1 MCTEWARAY
10 GRVCVCKRESC
21 CCGPPSL
28 WKCCCWGLFL
38 RRPYCCCF
46 LSSHSS
52 SPRNYFSR
60 MWARREFLLSPY
72 RCFWIYMLILW
83 AKNYI
88 KNLAAILFCV
98 FACMRV
104 FFCIAQGNKCPLSL
118 SKCQISYQHLPA
130 CCCDIYAHTH
140 TDTYT
145 HTAGVQHYSGT
156 HKTGWSNTVYIFI
169 KVKVKNLAFEWNA
182 SFVVERAQVCALLRS
197 LASHCLRVYCMR

>member
-1 MCTEWARAY
+1 MGAC
-10 GRVCVCKRESC
+10 VCVRERAAVVVHQVCENVAVGGFFFVVHTVAASC
-21 CCGPPSL
+21 QAIAHPPGIISAGCG
-28 WKCCCWGLFL
+28 
-38 RRPYCCCF
+38 R
-46 LSSHSS
+46 
-52 SPRNYFSR
+52 
-60 MWARREFLLSPY
+60 RREFLLSLY